1 MNNVSQPL
9 LQIPDSYSVKVIDFG
24 FTDRIERLQ
33 TPARGTP
40 GYLAPEAYEVKNNGG
55 YFGQFV
61 DIFALGVIL
70 YNLGTSA

>member
-9 LQIPDSYSVKVIDFG
+9 WPIPDSYSVKLIDFG

-33 TPARGTP
+33 TSGRGTP
-40 GYLAPEAYEVKNNGG
+40 GYCAPETYADNINDG
-55 YFGQFV
+55 YYGQFV

-70 YNLGTSA
+70 YNLGTSS